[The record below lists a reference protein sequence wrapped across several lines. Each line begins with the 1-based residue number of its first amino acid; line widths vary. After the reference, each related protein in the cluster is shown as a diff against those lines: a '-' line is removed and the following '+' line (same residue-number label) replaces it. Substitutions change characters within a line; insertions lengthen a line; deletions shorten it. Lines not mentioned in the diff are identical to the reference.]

1 VASIGPDH
9 RRIDRFLL
17 LMIPAAFFVY
27 QSTRP
32 LMRLQADVPTQFLDA
47 IPGARSNHRAAE
59 ERVARAYWNCAVTFV
74 QWRHTYGS
82 PLPQDPT
89 DDFRIDAKTYGA
101 DAASEASRLHYWNK
115 LREAWLLPASWR
127 QSREW
132 STAWVIDPATR
143 AVNRLS
149 DSFKELFKA

>member
-1 VASIGPDH
+1 
-9 RRIDRFLL
+9 L
-17 LMIPAAFFVY
+17 IPAALFVY
-27 QSTRP
+27 LSTRP
-32 LMRLQADVPTQFLDA
+32 LMRLQADAPPQFLDA
-47 IPGARSNHRAAE
+47 NARSRHRAGE

-74 QWRHTYGS
+74 QWRHSYGS

-89 DDFRIDAKTYGA
+89 DDFRIDARTYGA

-132 STAWVIDPATR
+132 STAWIIDPATR
-143 AVNRLS
+143 AANWLG